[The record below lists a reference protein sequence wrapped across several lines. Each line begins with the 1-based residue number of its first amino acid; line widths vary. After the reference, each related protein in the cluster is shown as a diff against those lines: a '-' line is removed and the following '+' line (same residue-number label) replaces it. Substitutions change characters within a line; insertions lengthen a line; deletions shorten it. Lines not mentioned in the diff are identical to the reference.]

1 MLLIFKDGAVVTL
14 LQNDLLEG
22 AVHFH
27 GHLGPFLILGLRAG
41 LSGIDYLGK
50 DYFELRAKVET
61 TLHPP
66 HSCFI
71 DGIQFSS
78 GCTTGKCNL
87 EVKAGDDVSVEFVR
101 GERRISIVVR
111 NDVLEALDH
120 LSDKQAETT
129 CREIMRK
136 TDEELFIIGRG

>member
-1 MLLIFKDGAVVTL
+1 LLLIFKDGAVVTL
-14 LQNDLLEG
+14 LPNDLLEG

-50 DYFELRAKVET
+50 DYFSMRAKVET
-61 TLHPP
+61 TLNPP

-78 GCTTGKCNL
+78 GCTTGKGNL
-87 EVKAGDDVSVEFVR
+87 EVEACDGVSVKFVR

-120 LSDKQAETT
+120 LSDKQAETAR
-129 CREIMRK
+129 REIMQK
-136 TDEELFIIGRG
+136 TDEELFMIEKG

>member
-1 MLLIFKDGAVVTL
+1 MLPK
-14 LQNDLLEG
+14 DLLEG
-22 AVHFH
+22 AVKFH

-50 DYFELRAKVET
+50 DYFELSAKVET

-78 GCTTGKCNL
+78 GCTAGKFNL
-87 EVKAGDDVSVEFVR
+87 EVKATDVLSVEFVR
-101 GERRISIVVR
+101 GERRISIVV
-111 NDVLEALDH
+111 
-120 LSDKQAETT
+120 S
-129 CREIMRK
+129 K
-136 TDEELFIIGRG
+136 TMFWNL